1 MYTEMYHFG
10 SQTEALLPS
19 CTNRKITES
28 APKMETV
35 DTQKQ
40 REQNGTAVRP
50 ISRLSKS
57 DGRWAW
63 AATETMSGAQSVR
76 GMGVSGR
83 E

>member
-1 MYTEMYHFG
+1 
-10 SQTEALLPS
+10 
-19 CTNRKITES
+19 
-28 APKMETV
+28 METV

-50 ISRLSKS
+50 ISRLSKA

-76 GMGVSGR
+76 RGVSAAR
-83 E
+83 NDPFR